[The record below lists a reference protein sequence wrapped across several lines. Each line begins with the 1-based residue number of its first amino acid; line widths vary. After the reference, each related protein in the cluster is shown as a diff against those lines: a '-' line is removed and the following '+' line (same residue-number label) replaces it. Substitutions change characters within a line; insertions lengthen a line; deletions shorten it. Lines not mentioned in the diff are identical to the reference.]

1 MYKQLYS
8 SLCKINLVSIAS
20 KKLKMIIEDCFSDQS
35 IVYRWVCH
43 FLKNLISFF
52 SKELNHTI
60 ISLTLCKD
68 QVTCEP
74 ITYPF
79 LVIKIILH
87 LFFLCIGELKISLY
101 IYMKVKGKKSSEL
114 NQCYNKNT
122 LKSHRFW
129 NALFH
134 VQAHFTNIEL
144 ADAVELSPS
153 CMKHVKR
160 VYIEKY
166 WHDGAIVY
174 RKGGTHTDQTLQ
186 LVRCYFANMSMQEEI
201 NGAARVHLQ
210 NA

>member
-1 MYKQLYS
+1 
-8 SLCKINLVSIAS
+8 
-20 KKLKMIIEDCFSDQS
+20 MIIEDCFSDQS

-52 SKELNHTI
+52 SKALNHTI

-68 QVTCEP
+68 KVTCEP

-101 IYMKVKGKKSSEL
+101 IYEGERKKSSEL

-144 ADAVELSPS
+144 ADAVKLSPS

>member
-35 IVYRWVCH
+35 IVYPWVCH

-52 SKELNHTI
+52 SKVLNHTI

-68 QVTCEP
+68 KVTCEP

-101 IYMKVKGKKSSEL
+101 IYMKVKGKKVQNWINAIIKTPSSHIDSEML
-114 NQCYNKNT
+114 YSMFKLISLTLSLQTLSNFHHHAWNMLKESI
-122 LKSHRFW
+122 LKSIDMMV
-129 NALFH
+129 L
-134 VQAHFTNIEL
+134 
-144 ADAVELSPS
+144 
-153 CMKHVKR
+153 
-160 VYIEKY
+160 
-166 WHDGAIVY
+166 
-174 RKGGTHTDQTLQ
+174 
-186 LVRCYFANMSMQEEI
+186 
-201 NGAARVHLQ
+201 
-210 NA
+210 

>member
-1 MYKQLYS
+1 
-8 SLCKINLVSIAS
+8 
-20 KKLKMIIEDCFSDQS
+20 MIIEDCFSDQS

-52 SKELNHTI
+52 SKALNHTI

-68 QVTCEP
+68 KVTCEP

-101 IYMKVKGKKSSEL
+101 IYEGERKKSSEL

-153 CMKHVKR
+153 HFRIYVTWGCWSLKSSQLTYV
-160 VYIEKY
+160 IEPCNS
-166 WHDGAIVY
+166 HSPHRNLVASS
-174 RKGGTHTDQTLQ
+174 DQHSP
-186 LVRCYFANMSMQEEI
+186 R
-201 NGAARVHLQ
+201 
-210 NA
+210 